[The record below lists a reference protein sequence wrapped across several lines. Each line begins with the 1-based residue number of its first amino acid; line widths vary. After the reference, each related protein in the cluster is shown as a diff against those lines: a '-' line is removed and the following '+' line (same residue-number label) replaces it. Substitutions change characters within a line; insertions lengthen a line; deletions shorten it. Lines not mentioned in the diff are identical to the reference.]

1 MKLSFSTLRRG
12 AAATLFLL
20 AVASCGEERAT
31 GPEAPANSLGLGA
44 TTRLVQCPTD
54 LSFSAQDLVTPLGGL
69 VSAAGSSIS
78 LPAGAVTLPTLITLT
93 VPASQYVEIDVTA
106 NNLASF
112 LFDQPV
118 SITIDY
124 SRCNRADI
132 DREPLEVWHIDP
144 LTKQLIEKMESV
156 DDKENRSISFTTGH
170 LSGYAIAF

>member
-20 AVASCGEERAT
+20 AIASCGEERAT
-31 GPEAPANSLGLGA
+31 GPEAAATVLGLGA
-44 TTRLVQCPTD
+44 TGLVQCPTD
-54 LSFSAQDLVTPLGGL
+54 LSFSALDLVTPLGGI

-78 LPAGAVTLPTLITLT
+78 LPAGAVALPTLITVT
-93 VPASQYVEIDVTA
+93 VPASKYVEIDVTA

-124 SRCNRADI
+124 SRCSRTDI

-144 LTKQLIEKMESV
+144 LTKLRIETMESV
-156 DDKENRSISFTTGH
+156 DNKENRTITFTTGH
-170 LSGYAIAF
+170 LSAYAIAF

>member
-1 MKLSFSTLRRG
+1 MRLSFSTLRRG
-12 AAATLFLL
+12 AAATLVLL
-20 AVASCGEERAT
+20 AVVSCGEERAT
-31 GPEAPANSLGLGA
+31 GPEAAATALGLGA
-44 TTRLVQCPTD
+44 TGLVQCPTD

-93 VPASQYVEIDVTA
+93 VPASKYVEIDVKA
-106 NNLASF
+106 NNLLSF

-124 SRCNRADI
+124 SRCSRSDI

-156 DDKENRSISFTTGH
+156 DDKENRTISFTTGH